1 MLSLRLKTIEEL
13 VETGKIVADIGTDHA
28 LLPVELVLSGKIKKA
43 YAVDNKNGPYMRA
56 LQYIQNMGCDR
67 SIEAMLSDGLTSV
80 PHDADCWVIAGM
92 GYDTAAMI
100 LDQRPKVPVGQQLI
114 VQVNHGVDN
123 LRKYLMSGCWK
134 IIDERIIFDAHYYQI
149 IKAVKVKS
157 IVRLKPEDIEYG
169 PILRKERNSVFTEYW
184 HFQMQKLQK
193 IADQLEQGSKR
204 GQQLQKQIHSIKGML
219 NG

>member
-28 LLPVELVLSGKIKKA
+28 LLPVELILSGKIKKA

-80 PHDADCWVIAGM
+80 PQDADCWVIAGM

-100 LDQRPKVPVGQQLI
+100 LNQRPKVPVGQQLI

-123 LRKYLMSGCWK
+123 MRKYLMSGCWQ
-134 IIDERIIFDAHYYQI
+134 IIDEKIIFDAYYYQI

-169 PILRKERNSVFTEYW
+169 PILRKEKNSVFTEYW

-193 IADQLEQGSKR
+193 IVDQLEQGSKR